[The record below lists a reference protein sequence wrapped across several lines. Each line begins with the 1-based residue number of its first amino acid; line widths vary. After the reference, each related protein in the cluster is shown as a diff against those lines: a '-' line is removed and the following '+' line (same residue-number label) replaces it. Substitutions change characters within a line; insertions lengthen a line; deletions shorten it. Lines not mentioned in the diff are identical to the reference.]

1 MSHDPASPTASP
13 EKKALIEA
21 FDSVLKTK
29 EDERQAAQAAAEAS
43 RRARGASRLLMG
55 LCATIVMFVAVYLYV
70 ERPEWVFPAPPQ
82 LESLAV
88 REASLRITVANAAQ
102 HVERYRK
109 QSGQLPATLQLAG
122 AHGEGLGY
130 DRTPGGYQIT
140 ADAGEVRVVYRSTE
154 PLARFVGNSFK
165 VISRRGQ

>member
-29 EDERQAAQAAAEAS
+29 EDERQAARAAAEAQ
-43 RRARGASRLLMG
+43 RRARGASRLVMG
-55 LCATIVMFVAVYLYV
+55 VCASIVMFVLVYLYV
-70 ERPEWVFPAPPQ
+70 ERPDWVFPAPSP

-109 QSGQLPATLQLAG
+109 QSGQLPTTLQLAG

-130 DRTPGGYQIT
+130 DRMASGYQIT
-140 ADAGEVRVVYRSTE
+140 GHAGDVQVIYRSSE
-154 PLARFVGNSFK
+154 PLTRFVGNSFK